1 MVWWQQSWRFL
12 GLRIPMIWVVWM
24 LLACIAACLETLV
37 HGNYNN
43 YKIFEGVFH
52 HVRQQTNL
60 YALYPAAYEDCNHY
74 GPTFSLL
81 IAPFAL
87 LPQKLGVIVWCL
99 ANAAALLY
107 AIQRLPI
114 TKHQQM
120 VVLWIAALEMMTSIH
135 NVQFNPMLTAMMVLA
150 FVGVYEE
157 KDWLATLMIAL
168 GFLIKLYGIA
178 AILFFVFSKHKI
190 KFIGWGLLWL
200 IVLFAAPML
209 ISSPAFIVQ
218 SYIDWYTELVVKNAK
233 NANLT
238 ESGMMQDLSVMGM
251 IRRIGQWPSFPNW
264 AAIIP
269 GGIILLLPLLRF
281 QQYAA
286 KNFQLLYLAAVL
298 LTVVIFS
305 SSAESATYVIAVTG
319 FAIWYTVSYQQQR
332 WMIALLI
339 SMFVLTEL
347 SATDLLPDYIRINIV
362 RAYAL
367 KALPCT
373 LAWLAI
379 VWQLGT
385 HTFATKSTETR
396 HA

>member
-1 MVWWQQSWRFL
+1 MLWWQQQWYIFRFK
-12 GLRIPMIWVVWM
+12 IPAIWVVWM
-24 LLACIAACLETLV
+24 LIAAIAAVLETFV

-60 YALYPAAYEDCNHY
+60 YALYPNEYEDCNHY

-87 LPQKLGVIVWCL
+87 LPQKVGVVVWCL

-114 TKHQQM
+114 SNHQRIAI
-120 VVLWIAALEMMTSIH
+120 LWIAALEMMTSIH

-178 AILFFVFSKHKI
+178 AILFFVFSKHKL

-200 IVLFAAPML
+200 VVLFAAPML
-209 ISSPAFIVQ
+209 ISSPEFIVQ
-218 SYIDWYTELVVKNAK
+218 SYVDWYTELVVKNAK
-233 NANLT
+233 NANLA

-251 IRRIGQWPSFPNW
+251 IRRISQWHTFPNW

-269 GGIILLLPLLRF
+269 GGIVLLLPLLRF
-281 QQYAA
+281 KQYAA
-286 KNFQLLYLAAVL
+286 TSFQLLYLAAVL

-319 FAIWYTVSYQQQR
+319 FAIWYTTMYQQQR
-332 WMIALLI
+332 WMIALLL

-347 SATDLLPDYIRINIV
+347 SATDLLPNYFRVNIV

-373 LAWLAI
+373 IAWICI

-385 HTFATKSTETR
+385 HNFASKIAPQ